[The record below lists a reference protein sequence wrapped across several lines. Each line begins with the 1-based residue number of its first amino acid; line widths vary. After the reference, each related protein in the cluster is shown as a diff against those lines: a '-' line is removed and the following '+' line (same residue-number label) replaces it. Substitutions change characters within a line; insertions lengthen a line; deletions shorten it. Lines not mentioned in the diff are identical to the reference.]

1 MLLTDWSRPVGG
13 TGRWQRGGSSCRPTT
28 TTAEQPLV
36 LPTITVA
43 DVRRVGLPPS
53 TAGLQPAGGDV
64 VLNVPVN
71 VYVQSAQVTRDVQ
84 VLGFPV
90 TIRATPESFTWTFG
104 DGGSLGP
111 TTDPGAPYPAMS
123 TTHTYTRPGTYPVT
137 LTTTYSAEFSVAG
150 LPFEPVDGTVDVA
163 SPTATLTAHAGTTV
177 LTR

>member
-1 MLLTDWSRPVGG
+1 MGG
-13 TGRWQRGGSSCRPTT
+13 AGPWQRGGSSCRS
-28 TTAEQPLV
+28 TATATGQPVV

-53 TAGLQPAGGDV
+53 TASLQPAGGDV
-64 VLNVPVN
+64 VLNIPVN
-71 VYVQSAQVTRDVQ
+71 VYAQAAPVTLDVQ

-90 TIRATPESFTWTFG
+90 MIRATPETFTWTFG
-104 DGGSLGP
+104 DGASLGP
-111 TTDPGAPYPAMS
+111 TTDPGAAYPAMT

-150 LPFEPVDGTVDVA
+150 LPFEPVDGTVDVD
-163 SPTATLTAHAGTTV
+163 SPAATLTAHAGTTV

>member
-1 MLLTDWSRPVGG
+1 M
-13 TGRWQRGGSSCRPTT
+13 
-28 TTAEQPLV
+28 V

-53 TAGLQPAGGDV
+53 TAGLQPADGDV

-71 VYVQSAQVTRDVQ
+71 VYAQAAPVTRDVH

-90 TIRATPESFTWTFG
+90 TIRATPETFTWTFG
-104 DGGSLGP
+104 DGATLGP
-111 TTDPGAPYPAMS
+111 TTDPGAAYPAMT

-137 LTTTYSAEFSVAG
+137 LTTTYSAEYAIAG
-150 LPFEPVDGTVDVA
+150 LPFQPVDGTVDIS
-163 SPTATLTAHAGTTV
+163 SPAVPVTAHAGTTV